1 MSTIRFTGMARLLI
15 TAIMNER
22 NTGKGVDREY
32 KIAADLYDKIYI
44 PDDEQE
50 RLSIKQRDG
59 TSMLNV
65 ASLRSLPVL
74 EVDLN
79 FNELAKLE
87 KILVENDIKP
97 MDRKLWWADVM
108 AQIEET
114 KKPKLEEEAILSKRL
129 AEIAYQYKRDDGN

>member
-114 KKPKLEEEAILSKRL
+114 KKPKLEEEAIRSKRL